1 MSIHSTIKSQR
12 QRLGMTE
19 QQLAD
24 RVGVTRAAVQQWERE
39 GGTAPKRSKQTAVAD
54 ALGISVLDLMGI
66 EAATQ
71 SPEKS
76 QGDSS
81 APAASRLLDKLNALD
96 IYDLSKEALLLA
108 KHFDMLKNDKDRSV
122 VYIDSLNLIMKTLSD
137 SLTPE
142 AAPPDSESNPLL
154 YRSVPVEKQ
163 PV

>member
-24 RVGVTRAAVQQWERE
+24 KVGVTRAAVQQWERE

-54 ALGISVLDLMGI
+54 ALGISVSDLMGI
-66 EAATQ
+66 EAGTQ

-81 APAASRLLDKLNALD
+81 APAASRLLDKLSALD

-108 KHFDMLKNDKDRSV
+108 KHFDMLKNDTDRNV

-137 SLTPE
+137 RIMKDTLPS
-142 AAPPDSESNPLL
+142 DGESSPQQ
-154 YRSVPVEKQ
+154 YPSAPVEKL
-163 PV
+163 PA